1 MRQKCSSCSSS
12 VFIRENENRN
22 EMKSQAHENHQG
34 MEIPFVKK
42 IGKKA
47 KVKVEV
53 KVSS

>member
-1 MRQKCSSCSSS
+1 MVVVVVVASLFVKMK
-12 VFIRENENRN
+12 I

-34 MEIPFVKK
+34 IEIPFVKKK